1 MTFRN
6 LSKVA
11 LCAWLLPLSMLLA
24 ADDNTTTTRKLHR
37 PLVGFRVEYFPLRF
51 FKIGTT
57 TATTTSPAASY
68 TYTATS
74 NSPKFFVGPIVEY
87 RWTSHVSFGTE
98 LHFHHVDYDQ
108 TTTLLSGT
116 PPPNSSFDTRTK
128 TTIVQDSKINYWEL
142 PLLAHYYGFRPS
154 GRLSRAYLTGGVEY
168 RHMGRIRTGNTY
180 TYPDGTSDYNETPP
194 AANRHNQFGAV
205 VGVGM
210 RFLDDFNVKLAPE
223 VRYIRW
229 FGTTLQGQAFQSA
242 ASQIEAGVGLSF

>member
-1 MTFRN
+1 MTFSN

-11 LCAWLLPLSMLLA
+11 LCAWLLPASMLLA
-24 ADDNTTTTRKLHR
+24 ADDTTPPKKLHR

-51 FKIGTT
+51 FAITT
-57 TATTTSPAASY
+57 VTATTTTPAASY

-74 NSPKFFVGPIVEY
+74 NSPKFFVGPTVEY
-87 RWTSHVSFGTE
+87 RWSSHLSFGTE
-98 LHFHHVDYDQ
+98 LHFHHADYTE
-108 TTTLLSGT
+108 TTTLLSGV

-128 TTIVQDSKINYWEL
+128 TTILQDSKINYWEV
-142 PLLAHYYGFRPS
+142 PLLAHYYGFRPE
-154 GRLSRAYLTGGVEY
+154 GRLSRAYLAGGVQY

-194 AANRHNQFGAV
+194 PANQNNQFGAV

-210 RFLDDFNVKLAPE
+210 RFLDDFNIKLAPE
-223 VRYIRW
+223 IRYIRW
-229 FGTTLQGQAFQSA
+229 FGTTLQGQAFKSA